1 MVENV
6 FNNESA
12 ESICFSNAINSELT
26 RDDEPTTLPTTINV
40 SHQASSAIS
49 DALLA
54 EIEQNV
60 ENGTISHFNL
70 EDKCERFAAR
80 LGEYK
85 VNDGGKVKI
94 VLTTPE
100 GFNDE
105 EEPKSKCR
113 IVKSVAKCGGGKQ
126 FLTRILHFK
135 QRSGNKPRNFV
146 TLLTP
151 RISIQPSI
159 PQCNSYVL
167 TLDAYFIQ
175 VRKKT
180 LRSLPYNRK
189 RSYVWKQPLKNKAR
203 HYQRLQT
210 LEVRMMILRPT
221 RTPNRVF
228 RRVS

>member
-85 VNDGGKVKI
+85 VNDGGRSKLFSRPRKVSTMRRSPNQSV
-94 VLTTPE
+94 VLLSQLL
-100 GFNDE
+100 NVVVV
-105 EEPKSKCR
+105 S
-113 IVKSVAKCGGGKQ
+113 
-126 FLTRILHFK
+126 
-135 QRSGNKPRNFV
+135 NFS
-146 TLLTP
+146 LEFY
-151 RISIQPSI
+151 ISSRDRAI
-159 PQCNSYVL
+159 
-167 TLDAYFIQ
+167 
-175 VRKKT
+175 
-180 LRSLPYNRK
+180 SLVI
-189 RSYVWKQPLKNKAR
+189 S
-203 HYQRLQT
+203 
-210 LEVRMMILRPT
+210 
-221 RTPNRVF
+221 
-228 RRVS
+228 